1 MRRFHDFAATKNISV
16 YVVMK
21 GARHVA
27 TVRVHHGG
35 TCFVEVCNFGKGP
48 DTVQTGSASGGG
60 YDKFTAALSGLVI
73 DGATMTDHCTKGRKG
88 AKDVF
93 GANYNLETRDYSD
106 WYILPGLDRL
116 KARGYRVV
124 TAV

>member
-16 YVVMK
+16 YVVMN

-27 TVRVHHGG
+27 TVRAHHAGA
-35 TCFVEVCNFGKGP
+35 CFVEVCNFGKGP
-48 DTVQTGSASGGG
+48 DKVQTGTASGGG
-60 YDKFTAALSGLVI
+60 YDKFTAALAGLVI
-73 DGATMTDHCTKGRKG
+73 DGVTMAEHSEHGRKG
-88 AKDVF
+88 AKDVR
-93 GANYNLETRDYSD
+93 GANYSLETRDYSD

-116 KARGYRVV
+116 KARGYCVV